1 MSTMSESSG
10 ACPQCAAT
18 AVAAAARGS
27 RPSGGSWSSVAVDCA
42 CVAPATFF
50 LEDTYGSARVF
61 HQHGDAAEIIEEAID
76 TCPVDCI
83 HAVSFDELE
92 RLEIERRDQVINFA
106 GRNMARA
113 EGKNIMVASMTSSAG
128 GRFSR
133 VQEFEE
139 IGEDEDFR
147 KRAEAKAA
155 ERKQRAREDVERIS
169 GVRQTSVAL

>member
-1 MSTMSESSG
+1 M
-10 ACPQCAAT
+10 
-18 AVAAAARGS
+18 
-27 RPSGGSWSSVAVDCA
+27 
-42 CVAPATFF
+42 
-50 LEDTYGSARVF
+50 
-61 HQHGDAAEIIEEAID
+61 
-76 TCPVDCI
+76 
-83 HAVSFDELE
+83 SFDELE

-139 IGEDEDFR
+139 IVEDDDFR

-155 ERKQRAREDVERIS
+155 ERKQRAREDVLRIS
-169 GVRQTSVAL
+169 GVRRRRWNELCFA